1 MKKTGVF
8 AAVCIGLLAVLWA
21 VPKERTETVPT
32 LSRYGSQGDEVTA
45 IQTKLKHLGYYE
57 GEVDG
62 IFGPLTQSALI
73 RYQTNFGLKADGIA
87 GEKTLK
93 SLGLSTG
100 GYSSSDAELLARCV
114 SAEARGEPYQGQVAV
129 AAVVLNRVHSPSFPG
144 SIAGVVYQPGAFSS
158 VDDGQINMEPTAS
171 SRNAAMEAL
180 SGVDPSYGSIY
191 FYNPEKSTS
200 KWIFSRPV
208 VITIGSHVFA
218 K

>member
-1 MKKTGVF
+1 MKKRILWFGII
-8 AAVCIGLLAVLWA
+8 CCLLFTVLLI
-21 VPKERTETVPT
+21 PKEESASPV
-32 LSRYGSQGDEVTA
+32 LSRYGSRGDEVIA
-45 IQTKLKHLGYYE
+45 IQTKLKKLGYYQ
-57 GEVDG
+57 GEIDG
-62 IFGPLTQSALI
+62 VFGPLTQSALI
-73 RYQTNFGLKADGIA
+73 WYQSNFGLKADGIA

-100 GYSSSDAELLARCV
+100 GYSNSDLELLARCV

-129 AAVVLNRVHSPSFPG
+129 AAVVLNRVNSASFPG

-171 SRNAAMEAL
+171 AKNAAKEAL
-180 SGVDPSYGSIY
+180 NGFDPSYGSIY
-191 FYNPEKSTS
+191 FYNPAKSTS

-208 VITIGSHVFA
+208 ITTIGSHVFA

>member
-1 MKKTGVF
+1 MKKRIVWFGIICCFLFTV
-8 AAVCIGLLAVLWA
+8 LLI
-21 VPKERTETVPT
+21 PKEESVAPV
-32 LSRYGSQGDEVTA
+32 LSRYGSRGDEVIA
-45 IQTKLKHLGYYE
+45 IQTKLKHLGYYQ
-57 GEVDG
+57 GEIDG

-73 RYQTNFGLKADGIA
+73 WYQSNFGLKADGIA

-100 GYSSSDAELLARCV
+100 GYSSSDLELLARCV

-129 AAVVLNRVHSPSFPG
+129 AAVILNRVNSASFPG
-144 SIAGVVYQPGAFSS
+144 TIAGVVYQPGAFSS

-171 SRNAAMEAL
+171 SRNAAKEAL
-180 SGVDPSYGSIY
+180 NGFDPSYGSIY
-191 FYNPEKSTS
+191 FYNPAKSTS

-208 VITIGSHVFA
+208 ITTIGSHVFA